1 MLALDPETSAIQI
14 VKWTERFDGGGLDY
28 FFMATAQP
36 DSSIQPAAVAMN

>member
-28 FFMATAQP
+28 FMATAQR